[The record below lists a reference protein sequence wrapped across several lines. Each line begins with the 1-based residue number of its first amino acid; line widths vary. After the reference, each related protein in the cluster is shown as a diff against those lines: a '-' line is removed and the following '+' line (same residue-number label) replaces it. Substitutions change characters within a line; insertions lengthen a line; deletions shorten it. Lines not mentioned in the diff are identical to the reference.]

1 MVHCSGGGQTKVMH
15 FLQEG
20 RIVKNNMLTIP
31 PLFNAIQKASG
42 TSWEEMYK
50 VFNMGHRLEAYLPVD
65 LAEHLI
71 GISQSYGVEAQIIG
85 EVVDGD
91 RGVDIQ
97 HGDQWLS
104 YR

>member
-1 MVHCSGGGQTKVMH
+1 
-15 FLQEG
+15 
-20 RIVKNNMLTIP
+20 
-31 PLFNAIQKASG
+31 
-42 TSWEEMYK
+42 MYK

-65 LAEHLI
+65 LAEQLI
-71 GISQSYGVEAQIIG
+71 TISQSFDVEAQIIG

-91 RGVDIQ
+91 CGVDIQ